1 MHIFYSINILNLK
14 KELCATI
21 TANNYNLLA
30 PEVLTL
36 SQELDHLMTP
46 LFSSQLHK
54 ANSKTL

>member
-1 MHIFYSINILNLK
+1 MHIFYSIKILNLK

-36 SQELDHLMTP
+36 SQELDLLLTP
-46 LFSSQLHK
+46 LFLSQLYTT
-54 ANSKTL
+54 N